1 MKVAGL
7 FAGIGG
13 FELGLGR
20 AGHRTILTCENDA
33 AARAVLRAKL
43 DAPNH
48 DDIRTLASLP
58 SEAGLICAGFPC
70 QDLSQAGAMVGILGG
85 RSGLITE
92 VFRLM
97 RGRRVPWVLIE
108 NVPFMLRL
116 GGGAALEL
124 IISNLEELEYRWA
137 YRVVNTHAFGLPQ
150 RRERVFVLASRR
162 ANPAD
167 VLLADEVEVR
177 EPQPQSSLSEL
188 AHGFYW
194 TEGNRGL
201 GWAVDAIPTL
211 KGGSAI
217 GIPAPP
223 AILMPDGRIINPDIC
238 DAERL
243 NGFDADWTAP
253 AETAKRRSFRW
264 SLVGNA
270 VSVPVSAWIGH
281 RLKKP
286 GSYDRSRD
294 VGPISGRGWPKAARS
309 WRGRRLEVKIST
321 TPVWETTPHLHE
333 FLRYPG
339 APLSARATAGFYVR
353 ACRSNLRFTDGFLD
367 AVAAHLE
374 RVRES
379 GPAFASKSDELA
391 K

>member
-1 MKVAGL
+1 VRWVGSRGGL
-7 FAGIGG
+7 PSQPFSKGG
-13 FELGLGR
+13 GLG
-20 AGHRTILTCENDA
+20 
-33 AARAVLRAKL
+33 
-43 DAPNH
+43 
-48 DDIRTLASLP
+48 
-58 SEAGLICAGFPC
+58 
-70 QDLSQAGAMVGILGG
+70 GISGG
-85 RSGLITE
+85 RSGLIKE

-97 RGRRVPWVLIE
+97 RGQRVPWVLIE

-124 IISNLEELEYRWA
+124 IISNLEEFGYRWA

-167 VLLADEVEVR
+167 VLLADEVEMP
-177 EPQPQSSLSEL
+177 EPQSRSTLSEL

-223 AILMPDGRIINPDIC
+223 AILMPDGRIINPDIR

-281 RLKKP
+281 RLKNP
-286 GSYDRSRD
+286 GRYDRSRD
-294 VGPISGRGWPKAARS
+294 KGPIAGRGWPKAARS
-309 WRGRRLEVKIST
+309 WRGQRVEVKIST
-321 TPVWETTPHLHE
+321 APVLVATPHLHD

-339 APLSARATAGFYVR
+339 APLSARATAGFYLR
-353 ACRSNLRFTDGFLD
+353 ACRSSLRFTDGFLE

-374 RVRES
+374 QVRGS
-379 GPAFASKSDELA
+379 ELGTGRPNR
-391 K
+391 

>member
-1 MKVAGL
+1 
-7 FAGIGG
+7 
-13 FELGLGR
+13 
-20 AGHRTILTCENDA
+20 
-33 AARAVLRAKL
+33 
-43 DAPNH
+43 
-48 DDIRTLASLP
+48 
-58 SEAGLICAGFPC
+58 
-70 QDLSQAGAMVGILGG
+70 
-85 RSGLITE
+85 
-92 VFRLM
+92 
-97 RGRRVPWVLIE
+97 VPWVLIE
-108 NVPFMLRL
+108 NVPFMLHL

-124 IISNLEELEYRWA
+124 IISNLEELGYRWA

-167 VLLADEVEVR
+167 VLLADEVEM
-177 EPQPQSSLSEL
+177 PGAQPHSRLSEL

-223 AILMPDGRIINPDIC
+223 AILMPDGRIINPDIR

-281 RLKKP
+281 RLKNP
-286 GSYDRSRD
+286 GTYDRSRD
-294 VGPISGRGWPKAARS
+294 KGPISGRGWPKAARS
-309 WRGRRLEVKIST
+309 WQGRRIEVRIST
-321 TPVWETTPHLHE
+321 MPIAETRPHLHD

-339 APLSARATAGFYVR
+339 VPLSARATAGFYVR
-353 ACRSNLRFTDGFLD
+353 ACRSSLRFRDGFLE

-379 GPAFASKSDELA
+379 GLTSARK
-391 K
+391 

>member
-13 FELGLGR
+13 FEVGLER
-20 AGHRTILTCENDA
+20 AGHRTILTCENDTA
-33 AARAVLRAKL
+33 ATAVLHARL
-43 DAPNH
+43 DVPNH
-48 DDIRTLASLP
+48 EDIRTLTSLP
-58 SEAGLICAGFPC
+58 GEVGLICAGFPC
-70 QDLSQAGAMVGILGG
+70 QDLSQAGALAGILGG

-97 RGRRVPWVLIE
+97 RGQRVPWVLIE

-124 IISNLEELEYRWA
+124 IISNLEELGYRWA

-150 RRERVFVLASRR
+150 RRERVFLLASRR

-167 VLLADEVEVR
+167 VLLADEVEIP
-177 EPQPQSSLSEL
+177 EPQPQRRLREL

-223 AILMPDGRIINPDIC
+223 AILMPDGRIINPDIR

-243 NGFDADWTAP
+243 NGFDEDWTAP

-264 SLVGNA
+264 SLVGNS
-270 VSVPVSAWIGH
+270 VSVPVAAWIGH
-281 RLKKP
+281 RLKNP
-286 GSYDRSRD
+286 GHYDRSRD
-294 VGPISGRGWPKAARS
+294 KGRIGGRGWPKATRS
-309 WRGRRLEVKIST
+309 WRGRRVEVKIST
-321 TPVWETTPHLHE
+321 TPVSMTRPHLHD

-339 APLSARATAGFYVR
+339 TPLSARATAGFYVR
-353 ACRSNLRFTDGFLD
+353 ACRSSLRFTDGFLE
-367 AVAAHLE
+367 AVAVHLE
-374 RVRES
+374 QVRGSERAT
-379 GPAFASKSDELA
+379 GRPNR
-391 K
+391 